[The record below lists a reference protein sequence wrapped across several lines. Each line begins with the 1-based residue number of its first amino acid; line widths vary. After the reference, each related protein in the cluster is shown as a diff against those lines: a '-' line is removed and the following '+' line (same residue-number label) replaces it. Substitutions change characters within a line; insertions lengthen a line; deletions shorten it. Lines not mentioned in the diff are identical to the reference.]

1 MKQKLPKKVLYTGY
15 ISTHG
20 RDGWSYGI
28 WNAFNDAEKRNKKYK
43 LKKLREEEFG
53 NAIFAISLK
62 LEFLPFIVKRINEEK
77 ERLISCVYNGNKDND
92 NNDRHSLD
100 VPNDIKYP
108 LLIDIDSLI
117 FELRSCCELMEK
129 AAKKLSRYLKNV
141 FKINL
146 SVAELPQKQWLSA
159 NWYKRLK
166 EIRKDIFHYSTPY
179 LDIDISN
186 EQQYDLL
193 FPTAHMNDYST
204 KTKFFRLS
212 EITKIYDG
220 FKQDSTYLE
229 KYIINQIS
237 QLH

>member
-20 RDGWSYGI
+20 RDGWSYGV
-28 WNAFNDAEKRNKKYK
+28 WNAFNNAEKRNKKYK
-43 LKKLREEEFG
+43 LKKLREKEFG
-53 NAIFAISLK
+53 NTILAISFK
-62 LEFLPFIVKRINEEK
+62 LEFSPFIIKRINKEK
-77 ERLISCVYNGNKDND
+77 GRLAPYIYNRNRDND
-92 NNDRHSLD
+92 KYSLD
-100 VPNDIKYP
+100 VPNEIKYP
-108 LLIDIDSLI
+108 LLVDIDSLI

-159 NWYKRLK
+159 NWYKRLN
-166 EIRKDIFHYSTPY
+166 EIRKDIFHHSTPY

-193 FPTAHMNDYST
+193 FPTEHMNDYST

-212 EITKIYDG
+212 EIIKIYDG

-229 KYIINQIS
+229 KYMINQIS